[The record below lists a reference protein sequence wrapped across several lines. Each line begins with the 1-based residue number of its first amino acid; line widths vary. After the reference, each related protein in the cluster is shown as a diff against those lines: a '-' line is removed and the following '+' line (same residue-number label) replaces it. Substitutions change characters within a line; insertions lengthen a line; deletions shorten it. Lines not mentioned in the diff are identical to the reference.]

1 MKVLQRKTE
10 KSKVPIELLQ
20 RKQKRSKA
28 SGGEIRNL
36 GRGLERSRELLK
48 TFTF

>member
-1 MKVLQRKTE
+1 MKVLQKRTE

-28 SGGEIRNL
+28 PSGEIRNL
-36 GRGLERSRELLK
+36 ERGLERSGEVLEI
-48 TFTF
+48 FIF

>member
-1 MKVLQRKTE
+1 MKVLQRRTE

-28 SGGEIRNL
+28 LGEEIRSL
-36 GRGLERSRELLK
+36 GRDLERSRELLE
-48 TFTF
+48 TFIF

>member
-10 KSKVPIELLQ
+10 KSKVSVELLQ

-28 SGGEIRNL
+28 PSGEIRNL
-36 GRGLERSRELLK
+36 ERGLEKSEELLEILI
-48 TFTF
+48 F